1 MLSAMHITDRVPWP
15 DSALAGLGETMTV
28 RQAASALATTPR
40 AIRDLIAHP
49 DRQHRLPAAKL
60 GRAWVIGRVDLREY
74 LLQHHN
80 MPSRS
85 EVEAVR

>member
-1 MLSAMHITDRVPWP
+1 MLFMHITSQTTWP

-28 RQAASALATTPR
+28 RQAATALATTPR

-49 DRQHRLPAAKL
+49 NQQHRLPAAKL
-60 GRAWVIGRVDLREY
+60 GRAWVIGRVDLRAY

-80 MPSRS
+80 MPTQPHDGPNR
-85 EVEAVR
+85 